1 MSCTLIPSAIHVS
14 ELLDELYESAEN
26 VAEHETS
33 DNEPE
38 NIQYNCFKT
47 MNARKRKLNDDN
59 QSKWSQ
65 GLCLRNLTH

>member
-33 DNEPE
+33 NNEPE
-38 NIQYNCFKT
+38 NFQDNEYQKT
-47 MNARKRKLNDDN
+47 KIE
-59 QSKWSQ
+59 
-65 GLCLRNLTH
+65 